1 MSLATAF
8 IGLGSNLGDRMQNIR
23 SALRLLEAG
32 GAVIVR
38 QVSPAYENRAIGMGE
53 AADFI
58 NVVAELAT
66 ELSPMQLLHRCLA
79 IESQL
84 GRVRSDAWI
93 PRIIDLDVLI
103 YDDHVQQTEAL
114 TVPHPRICERDFVL
128 VPLADI
134 AGDRCLHA
142 RPISVHLQQL
152 ATIELRLYKEPVLE
166 SLRLRMIAAVSTNR
180 VIGKD
185 GELPWAI
192 AEDWALFLAKTRRGC
207 LIMGRKSFLEMVKE
221 PDWREQR
228 VYVVITSQP
237 QALEAY
243 SVVTAPDPQSAL
255 DRAVETGAPIWVCGG
270 ERIYEAYLPLADELH
285 LSCIRAELEGDTY
298 FPDWSDQFPRET
310 ASATASDANFSF
322 SFKKFER

>member
-1 MSLATAF
+1 MSLASAF
-8 IGLGSNLGDRMQNIR
+8 IGLGSNLGDRLQHIR
-23 SALRLLEAG
+23 SALRLLELS

-66 ELSPMQLLHRCLA
+66 ELNPADLLQRCLA

-93 PRIIDLDVLI
+93 PRTIDLDVLI
-103 YDDHVQQTEAL
+103 HGDCVQQTAEL
-114 TVPHPRICERDFVL
+114 TLPHPRICQRDFVL

-134 AGDRCLHA
+134 AADLYFQGQRVAEHLRQLPTVDL
-142 RPISVHLQQL
+142 RPHP
-152 ATIELRLYKEPVLE
+152 EPVLDCQ
-166 SLRLRMIAAVSTNR
+166 RLRMIAAVSTNL

-192 AEDWALFLAKTRRGC
+192 AEDWAHFLAKTRGGC

-221 PDWREQR
+221 PDWRQQR
-228 VYVVITSQP
+228 TYVVITSQP
-237 QALEAY
+237 QALAAY
-243 SVVTAPDPQSAL
+243 SVLTAPDPQLAL
-255 DRAVETGAPIWVCGG
+255 ERALETCAPIWVCGG
-270 ERIYEAYLPLADELH
+270 ERIYEAFLPLADELH

-298 FPDWSDQFPRET
+298 FPDWRVQFPRET
-310 ASATASDANFSF
+310 ASAAAADAHYHY

>member
-103 YDDHVQQTEAL
+103 YDDY
-114 TVPHPRICERDFVL
+114 
-128 VPLADI
+128 
-134 AGDRCLHA
+134 
-142 RPISVHLQQL
+142 VH
-152 ATIELRLYKEPVLE
+152 
-166 SLRLRMIAAVSTNR
+166 
-180 VIGKD
+180 
-185 GELPWAI
+185 
-192 AEDWALFLAKTRRGC
+192 RR
-207 LIMGRKSFLEMVKE
+207 K
-221 PDWREQR
+221 
-228 VYVVITSQP
+228 
-237 QALEAY
+237 
-243 SVVTAPDPQSAL
+243 
-255 DRAVETGAPIWVCGG
+255 
-270 ERIYEAYLPLADELH
+270 H
-285 LSCIRAELEGDTY
+285 
-298 FPDWSDQFPRET
+298 
-310 ASATASDANFSF
+310 
-322 SFKKFER
+322 

>member
-1 MSLATAF
+1 MSLASAF
-8 IGLGSNLGDRMQNIR
+8 IGLGSNLGDRMQHIR
-23 SALRLLEAG
+23 SALRLLEQG

-66 ELSPMQLLHRCLA
+66 ELNPTELLHRCLA

-93 PRIIDLDVLI
+93 PRTIDLDVLI
-103 YDDHVQQTEAL
+103 YEDCVQQTAEL
-114 TVPHPRICERDFVL
+114 TLPHPRICERDFVL

-134 AGDRCLHA
+134 AAELDLQGQRIA
-142 RPISVHLQQL
+142 EHLRQL
-152 ATIELRLYKEPVLE
+152 AAIELRPYKESVLE
-166 SLRLRMIAAVSTNR
+166 SQRLRMIAAVSTNL

-192 AEDWALFLAKTRRGC
+192 AEDWSLFLAKTRGGC

-221 PDWREQR
+221 PEWRQQR
-228 VYVVITSQP
+228 TYVVITSQA
-237 QALEAY
+237 QALAAY

-255 DRAVETGAPIWVCGG
+255 ERALETGAPIWVCGG

-285 LSCIRAELEGDTY
+285 LSCIRAEFEGDTY
-298 FPDWSDQFPRET
+298 FPDWHAQFPRET
-310 ASATASDANFSF
+310 ASAAAFDAHYHY

>member
-8 IGLGSNLGDRMQNIR
+8 IGLGSNLGDRMQHIR
-23 SALRLLEAG
+23 SALRLLEQG

-66 ELSPMQLLHRCLA
+66 ELSPSDLLHRCLA

-93 PRIIDLDVLI
+93 PRTIDLDLLI
-103 YDDHVQQTEAL
+103 YDDYEQQSAKL

-134 AGDRCLHA
+134 AGDRCLHGQ
-142 RPISVHLQQL
+142 RISAHLQQL
-152 ATIELRLYKEPVLE
+152 ATIELRPYSESVLE
-166 SLRLRMIAAVSTNR
+166 CQRLRMIAAVSRNL

-185 GELPWAI
+185 GQLPWAI
-192 AEDWALFLAKTRRGC
+192 AEDWALFMAKTRGGC

-221 PDWREQR
+221 PDWRQQR
-228 VYVVITSQP
+228 DYVVITSQP
-237 QALEAY
+237 QALAAY
-243 SVVTAPDPQSAL
+243 SVMTAPDPQSAL
-255 DRAVETGAPIWVCGG
+255 VSATKTGVPIWVCGG
-270 ERIYEAYLPLADELH
+270 ERIYRAYLPLADELH
-285 LSCIRAELEGDTY
+285 LTCIGADVEGDTY
-298 FPDWSDQFPRET
+298 FPDWSAQFPQET
-310 ASATASDANFSF
+310 ASASAADANFSF
-322 SFKKFER
+322 SFKKFEP

>member
-8 IGLGSNLGDRMQNIR
+8 IGSVVIWGIDRI
-23 SALRLLEAG
+23 SLCTALAGGG
-32 GAVIVR
+32 GAVIVQ

-103 YDDHVQQTEAL
+103 YDDYVQQTEAL

-134 AGDRCLHA
+134 AGDRCLHG

-152 ATIELRLYKEPVLE
+152 ATIELRLYKEPVL
-166 SLRLRMIAAVSTNR
+166 SLS
-180 VIGKD
+180 
-185 GELPWAI
+185 
-192 AEDWALFLAKTRRGC
+192 
-207 LIMGRKSFLEMVKE
+207 
-221 PDWREQR
+221 
-228 VYVVITSQP
+228 
-237 QALEAY
+237 
-243 SVVTAPDPQSAL
+243 
-255 DRAVETGAPIWVCGG
+255 VCG
-270 ERIYEAYLPLADELH
+270 
-285 LSCIRAELEGDTY
+285 
-298 FPDWSDQFPRET
+298 
-310 ASATASDANFSF
+310 
-322 SFKKFER
+322 

>member
-8 IGLGSNLGDRMQNIR
+8 IGLGSNLGDRMQHIR
-23 SALRLLEAG
+23 SALRLLEHG
-32 GAVIVR
+32 GSVIVR

-58 NVVAELAT
+58 NVVVELAT
-66 ELSPMQLLHRCLA
+66 ELSPSELLHRCLA
-79 IESQL
+79 IENQL

-93 PRIIDLDVLI
+93 PRTIDLDVLI
-103 YDDHVQQTEAL
+103 YDDCLQQTEAL

-134 AGDRCLHA
+134 AGDRCLHGQS
-142 RPISVHLQQL
+142 ISAHLQRL
-152 ATIELRLYKEPVLE
+152 ATIELRPYKEPVLE
-166 SLRLRMIAAVSTNR
+166 SQRLRMIAAVSTNR

-221 PDWREQR
+221 PDWRQQR

-237 QALEAY
+237 QAVASY
-243 SVVTAPDPQSAL
+243 SVMTAPDPKSAL
-255 DRAVETGAPIWVCGG
+255 VSAAKTGAPIWVCGG
-270 ERIYEAYLPLADELH
+270 ERIYQAYLPLADELH
-285 LSCIRAELEGDTY
+285 LTCIRADVEGDTY
-298 FPDWSDQFPRET
+298 FPNWSAQFPRET
-310 ASATASDANFSF
+310 ASANASDAHYNF